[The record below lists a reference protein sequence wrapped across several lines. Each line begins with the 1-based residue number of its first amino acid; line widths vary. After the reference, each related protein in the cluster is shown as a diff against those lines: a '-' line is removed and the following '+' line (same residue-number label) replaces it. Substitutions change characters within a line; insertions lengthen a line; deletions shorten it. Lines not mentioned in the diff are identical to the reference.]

1 MNNSILKLYVKM
13 QSLQAVLKG
22 ENGQDM
28 VEYGLVLGL
37 IALGATAAISGL
49 STTIAT
55 AFANIGAKLTT
66 YTS

>member
-1 MNNSILKLYVKM
+1 MKNLVLKLYVKV
-13 QSLQAVLKG
+13 QALQDALKD

-49 STTIAT
+49 GTTIST
-55 AFANIGAKLTT
+55 AFTNLGTKLST